1 MRPGLVKIDNFIAV
15 IPNEIPEKTFSNFL
29 KSKFM

>member
-15 IPNEIPEKTFSNFL
+15 IPNEIPEKNVLQFF
-29 KSKFM
+29 KI